1 MEQEVIHFARVNNN
15 LMLIVEDLRMR
26 QSGLVKEKESLQKC
40 INQQEC
46 DKKEFVDD
54 VYDTLLQIEDYKKL
68 KRGLVALYKKY
79 VLEEDK
85 MCKNKAGGSGAAGEL
100 ASRGYLESQ
109 IETLKMSMSKN
120 VSESKHVR
128 SRFMK
133 ENVMLLQEI
142 NVLKKAKHDKE
153 CELRIVAEAQ
163 G

>member
-1 MEQEVIHFARVNNN
+1 MQQEVIHFARVNNN

-26 QSGLVKEKESLQKC
+26 QSGLVKEKESLQKT
-40 INQQEC
+40 INQQET

-79 VLEEDK
+79 VLAEDK
-85 MCKNKAGGSGAAGEL
+85 GKSKAGASGAAGEL
-100 ASRGYLESQ
+100 ASRNHLESQ
-109 IETLKMSMSKN
+109 IETIKTQMSKN

-133 ENVMLLQEI
+133 ENVMLL
-142 NVLKKAKHDKE
+142 
-153 CELRIVAEAQ
+153 
-163 G
+163 